1 MKQKFELT
9 GNSRRAEIRGYHGSP
24 EPLFLDKSK
33 KGTIAGLRAVVKRHT
48 IIEISSDDIESKFTI
63 GMEVEKNRLSSRVVK
78 EYALFKGFERDGSC
92 GYEAITH
99 VLPLLPSCRW
109 RQDLFSIMYDAE
121 KVIDDQYSPSNTQCG
136 GHITIGAKGYT
147 GDELMVACR
156 QFSGIIMAIFMPRLS
171 NTYCSGN
178 KRMRT
183 SDDNWEVD
191 GNYIYE
197 RYNMVNRNTPHT
209 IEFRVCSRFTSVLQ
223 MMNRYKLMYELVNTS
238 VNHPRRSFNKF
249 LEQVRPIIMSMY
261 DLNYEKVDEKF
272 EYARKFND
280 FLRHGR
286 VHEDIRHHV

>member
-1 MKQKFELT
+1 MRHKFELT
-9 GNSRRAEIRGYHGSP
+9 GNASRAEVRCYHGSP

-33 KGTIAGLRAVVKRHT
+33 KGTIAGLRAVVKRNT
-48 IIEISSDDIESKFTI
+48 IIEVTSDDIESKFTI
-63 GMEVEKNRLSSRVVK
+63 GMEVEKNRLSSRAVR

-121 KVIDDQYSPSNTQCG
+121 KIIEDQFSPSNARCG

-156 QFSGIIMAIFMPRLS
+156 QFSGIIMAIFMPRLR
-171 NTYCSGN
+171 NNYCNGN

-183 SDDNWEVD
+183 HEDNVA
-191 GNYIYE
+191 GNYIYSK
-197 RYNMVNRNTPHT
+197 YNMVNRNSPHT

-249 LEQVRPIIMSMY
+249 LEQVRPIIKSMY
-261 DLNYEKVDEKF
+261 DGDESKVDEKL
-272 EYARKFND
+272 EYARMFND

-286 VHEDIRHHV
+286 VHEAIRRHV

>member
-1 MKQKFELT
+1 MKQNFELT
-9 GNSRRAEIRGYHGSP
+9 GETSRGEVRNYHGSP
-24 EPLFLDKSK
+24 APLFLDKSK
-33 KGTIAGLRAVVKRHT
+33 KGTIAGLKVAIKRHT

-63 GMEVEKNRLSSRVVK
+63 GMEVEKNRLSSRAVR

-121 KVIDDQYSPSNTQCG
+121 KMIDDQYSPSDRRCG
-136 GHITIGAKGYT
+136 GHITIGVKGFNS
-147 GDELMVACR
+147 DELMIACR
-156 QFSGIIMAIFMPRLS
+156 QFSGIIMSIFMPRLT
-171 NTYCSGN
+171 NYHCENN

-183 SDDNWEVD
+183 EDDNVD
-191 GNYIYE
+191 GNYIAGK
-197 RYNMVNRNTPHT
+197 YNMVHQNSPHT
-209 IEFRVCSRFTSVLQ
+209 IEFRVPSRFTSVLQ

-238 VNHPRRSFNKF
+238 INNPRRSFNKF

-261 DLNYEKVDEKF
+261 DLNHEKVDEKF

>member
-9 GNSRRAEIRGYHGSP
+9 GERSRGEVRNYHGSP
-24 EPLFLDKSK
+24 APLFLDKSK
-33 KGTIAGLRAVVKRHT
+33 KGTIAGLKVAIKRHT

-63 GMEVEKNRLSSRVVK
+63 GMEVEKNRLSSRAVR

-121 KVIDDQYSPSNTQCG
+121 KMIDDQYSPSDRRCG
-136 GHITIGAKGYT
+136 GHITIGVKGFNS
-147 GDELMVACR
+147 DELMVACR
-156 QFSGIIMAIFMPRLS
+156 QFSGIIMSIFMPRLT
-171 NTYCSGN
+171 NYHCENN

-183 SDDNWEVD
+183 EDDNVD
-191 GNYIYE
+191 GNFIAGK
-197 RYNMVNRNTPHT
+197 YNMVHQNSHHT
-209 IEFRVCSRFTSVLQ
+209 IEFRVPSRFTSVLQ
-223 MMNRYKLMYELVNTS
+223 MMNRYRLMYELVNTS
-238 VNHPRRSFNKF
+238 INHPRRSFNKF

-261 DLNYEKVDEKF
+261 DLNHEKVDEKF

-286 VHEDIRHHV
+286 VHGDISCFI